1 MSACARQPFHILAV
15 ATICQTYDACH
26 SNCKLILKPNGTRIF
41 HNSHAHE
48 APHKLISLAIA
59 FNCHREDVQTSEN
72 ERLRSKP
79 FTDKNQAQEASEIN
93 GKRTKH
99 DMLRGGGDKREVGG
113 AVGGGTPHRGG
124 WGGGSN
130 QLAIQQMA
138 SEGQGKLKRGIQS
151 ACT

>member
-26 SNCKLILKPNGTRIF
+26 SNCTLILKPNGTRIF
-41 HNSHAHE
+41 HHSHAHD

-113 AVGGGTPHRGG
+113 ANVGGGTPHRV
-124 WGGGSN
+124 GGGSN